1 MDRAAAFISF
11 ALKDERAKQRKFQN
25 ILKHAQGE
33 SRGHGAEAGER
44 VRRVSTVPKETT
56 KKKGMG
62 PLGFEPRTFRLSGE
76 RADQAAPR
84 APVIFA
90 LVHLLKF

>member
-1 MDRAAAFISF
+1 MDRAAAFIAEVYTTEKARS
-11 ALKDERAKQRKFQN
+11 R
-25 ILKHAQGE
+25 ILKYFRTE

-44 VRRVSTVPKETT
+44 VRIESTVPKETI
-56 KKKGMG
+56 KEKGMG